1 MKVKKLIAIGLLTVM
16 LLPQAANAQSLSE
29 LDKEEAKL
37 TEQSQSI
44 STEVDAALDQV
55 NTKYQQVEE
64 IKTKIAKNETSL
76 AKTNQEIKTTKLS
89 IENRKAVVAKRLKS
103 LQLNQTNQDKLA
115 VLLAADNLQDLL
127 RSIYAM
133 GVMQNA
139 EKEEMQRLSEES
151 IKLKDLQEKEI
162 KTQSDLQANKESL
175 DSETENLNGQITALR
190 QKLSDNKVA
199 LEDIANSKVVEK
211 ARLQAVKEQKEKAK
225 LAAQKAAEEKAQAAA
240 NKAQTQTVAKKTASQ
255 DQPATAKKTQPTKT
269 AQASK
274 TATSTKSSAASQKG
288 GKTMSMQSTAY
299 SMAESVNTYFT
310 AMGTDLRKNP
320 RVIAVDPSVIPLGS
334 IVEVEGYGVALA
346 SDTGGAIKGNII
358 DVHFKTV
365 QECVNWGR
373 RQVQVTILQ

>member
-1 MKVKKLIAIGLLTVM
+1 LLTVM

-44 STEVDAALDQV
+44 STEVDAVLDQV

-175 DSETENLNGQITALR
+175 DSETENLN
-190 QKLSDNKVA
+190 
-199 LEDIANSKVVEK
+199 
-211 ARLQAVKEQKEKAK
+211 
-225 LAAQKAAEEKAQAAA
+225 
-240 NKAQTQTVAKKTASQ
+240 
-255 DQPATAKKTQPTKT
+255 
-269 AQASK
+269 
-274 TATSTKSSAASQKG
+274 
-288 GKTMSMQSTAY
+288 
-299 SMAESVNTYFT
+299 
-310 AMGTDLRKNP
+310 
-320 RVIAVDPSVIPLGS
+320 
-334 IVEVEGYGVALA
+334 
-346 SDTGGAIKGNII
+346 
-358 DVHFKTV
+358 
-365 QECVNWGR
+365 
-373 RQVQVTILQ
+373 